1 MSMILVVE
9 PDRSFAEQLADALHN
24 AGWTTQM
31 AGGRT
36 QAIALMA
43 EQQPEVV
50 IVDIAVPEAEELL
63 AACAAGRGGPGSI
76 AVVPAPLA
84 GAVSA
89 DDYRAD
95 AIITKPFSDDQLNRA
110 IEACVLLRKQRRAT
124 PASGNKER
132 HLSSQDI
139 FGDILAEVESSVA
152 EKPARRAVQGKQAP
166 DGSPG
171 TDAKPTTP
179 PAQHDPAATMVMPTL
194 SSPPPR
200 ISDPVAVQPQPAPPR
215 ATSVAPTPPVVQ
227 RAAAKPAGDDL
238 EERLQKTLS
247 GLLDPRM
254 ASKPKGKSPAESAEN
269 LDDLLDRTLGPLV
282 QVKRN
287 RPSAPSEPP
296 RPPVTPV
303 VPTPPVASV
312 PAAIPAGEAATLPQ
326 IEPLVDP
333 IAGNSPIGDSLASR
347 AADPGSL
354 EASATSTSP
363 TDHSLSAGGTPSIP
377 EPPAID
383 PEGMDSAAFP
393 RVDDAQPLS
402 TDTEADAPAS
412 DEASGGS
419 PLAASSASTPGSLA
433 GVDAASLTT
442 PASMDAQPDPYRTQ
456 LLPTVKNMPAD
467 SGQILGDYTLIERIA
482 VGGMAEVWKARR
494 RGVEGFEKI
503 VAIKRILAHLT
514 DSPELVSML
523 IDEAK
528 LAARLSNPNIVQ
540 IYDLGKVE
548 DDFFIAMEY
557 VDGTDLRT
565 ALKAGREHDL
575 PMPVGVAIM
584 ATAQLARALDYA
596 HRLKGDDQRELGLI
610 HRDVS
615 PQNVLISNEGDIK
628 LCDFGIA
635 KAVTSVGH
643 TQMGALK
650 GKLQYMSPEQA
661 WGKKLDARSDI
672 FSLGAVLFE
681 VLTGT
686 KLFSGD
692 SEIGVLDA
700 VRDCRITS
708 PRAID
713 PDIPEEA
720 ERIVLRALAKVP
732 EDRYQSAGALAA
744 ELEAL
749 LSSMPT
755 KVTQAELA
763 AYIAQVNA
771 AQPSGDGT
779 DAVSPLEASAASAV
793 IETASITDDVAPA
806 EEDAFDA
813 LAEDDRAS
821 SRRGRWLLIAA
832 VIALMILGGLWLFI
846 FGRSAP
852 VTPGTVSPG
861 TASSGAAGSE
871 PASSTP
877 AAPIP
882 TSDGVGDVT
891 PTQAEGQP
899 LDASAAADEA
909 GVGSAPET
917 SPARATGQGAGS
929 PGTQESATEPSAGA
943 AAGDDSSSAAGES
956 VPTDAA
962 GVDLEKMVAEELARR
977 TADIEAKM
985 QAEYQREQERLAAEL
1000 AEAQARNSD
1009 LDEAPDEPATES
1021 DSPPPNSGEI

>member
-24 AGWTTQM
+24 AGWSTEM

-36 QAIALMA
+36 QAIAVMA

-95 AIITKPFSDDQLNRA
+95 AIITKPFSDDQLKRA
-110 IEACVLLRKQRRAT
+110 IEACVLLRRQRRSS
-124 PASGNKER
+124 PAPSSKDK

-139 FGDILAEVESSVA
+139 FGDILAEVESSVM
-152 EKPARRAVQGKQAP
+152 GKASNAAAP
-166 DGSPG
+166 
-171 TDAKPTTP
+171 TAKPVATP
-179 PAQHDPAATMVMPTL
+179 PQADAAATMVMPTL
-194 SSPPPR
+194 SGRPAVGDAPRAPVTPHQPAKAKPPPAHR
-200 ISDPVAVQPQPAPPR
+200 AP
-215 ATSVAPTPPVVQ
+215 
-227 RAAAKPAGDDL
+227 AKPAADDL

-247 GLLDPRM
+247 GLLDSRTTPRQ
-254 ASKPKGKSPAESAEN
+254 AAKGHAKRDDN

-282 QVKRN
+282 KVKRS
-287 RPSAPSEPP
+287 RPPARSAPPSPP
-296 RPPVTPV
+296 
-303 VPTPPVASV
+303 SV
-312 PAAIPAGEAATLPQ
+312 PAVPKPAAKVAPAKAPAAIDPATLPQ
-326 IEPLVDP
+326 IEPLRDAANPGSVGAHLPSTDQP
-333 IAGNSPIGDSLASR
+333 PRVPFGRELATPSITESQRLPLPTPPSPLQG
-347 AADPGSL
+347 ADPGAAPFFGSSHPPSDAARSGKAHEPEAPRAEAAPNETL
-354 EASATSTSP
+354 ASAP
-363 TDHSLSAGGTPSIP
+363 TDIETPS
-377 EPPAID
+377 
-383 PEGMDSAAFP
+383 
-393 RVDDAQPLS
+393 
-402 TDTEADAPAS
+402 AP
-412 DEASGGS
+412 
-419 PLAASSASTPGSLA
+419 
-433 GVDAASLTT
+433 GVASLTT
-442 PASMDAQPDPYRTQ
+442 PAAMDAQPDPYRTQ
-456 LLPTVKNMPAD
+456 LLPTVPNLPTE
-467 SGQILGDYTLIERIA
+467 SGQVLGDYTLIERIA

-557 VDGTDLRT
+557 VDGTDLRS
-565 ALKAGREHDL
+565 ALKAARQHDL

-584 ATAQLARALDYA
+584 VTARLARALDYA

-686 KLFSGD
+686 KLFTGD

-700 VRDCRITS
+700 VRDCRLTS

-732 EDRYQSAGALAA
+732 EDRYQRAGALAA
-744 ELEAL
+744 ELESVLA
-749 LSSMPT
+749 SMP
-755 KVTQAELA
+755 VQLTQADLA

-771 AQPSGDGT
+771 TQSTTEGT
-779 DAVSPLEASAASAV
+779 DEPSSMEASSASAV
-793 IETASITDDVAPA
+793 VEATRTTDPATAVD
-806 EEDAFDA
+806 EDAFDA
-813 LAEDDRAS
+813 LAEDDAG
-821 SRRGRWLLIAA
+821 SRRGRWLLIAT
-832 VIALMILGGLWLFI
+832 VIALLVLGGLWLFI

-852 VTPGTVSPG
+852 VSPG
-861 TASSGAAGSE
+861 AAARSAPEASTPVPAGDTSTTVTQAKDVSSGASASTSEEDAGAPLPAAATDEPDAGSE
-871 PASSTP
+871 VSDERGAASEPPAEAAEAGADTP
-877 AAPIP
+877 ATAP
-882 TSDGVGDVT
+882 
-891 PTQAEGQP
+891 AE
-899 LDASAAADEA
+899 
-909 GVGSAPET
+909 T
-917 SPARATGQGAGS
+917 
-929 PGTQESATEPSAGA
+929 
-943 AAGDDSSSAAGES
+943 
-956 VPTDAA
+956 

-985 QAEYQREQERLAAEL
+985 QAEYRREQERLAAEL
-1000 AEAQARNSD
+1000 ADAQARSND
-1009 LDEAPDEPATES
+1009 LGEAPDEPATES
-1021 DSPPPNSGEI
+1021 DVPPPDAPPDGGGI